1 VSTPGLL
8 PFLVH
13 DLQGKQDLAE
23 PPLLGKAQAVDH
35 GLPIN
40 FDLPDFAVQVIDVTV
55 TSACIAN
62 LFHRGR
68 DCGSIR
74 I

>member
-1 VSTPGLL
+1 VSAPGLL

-13 DLQGKQDLAE
+13 DLQCKQDLAE
-23 PPLLGKAQAVDH
+23 PPLLGKEQAVDH

-40 FDLPDFAVQVIDVTV
+40 FDLPDIAVQVIDVTV
-55 TSACIAN
+55 TSACITN
-62 LFHRGR
+62 LIHRGR

>member
-23 PPLLGKAQAVDH
+23 PPLLGKEQAVDH

-40 FDLPDFAVQVIDVTV
+40 FDLPDIAVQVIDITV
-55 TSACIAN
+55 TSACITN

-68 DCGSIR
+68 DCCSIR